1 MRLVAYTEIAIVARV
16 ILGTIFLQNSFLTPI
31 FYLHFVRMR
40 YFQSAFTKEAFN
52 HTIAVIEGYITKPE
66 APLKAAEPVWN
77 MLKAGVSRWMGLP
90 GGAAPPPAPRR

>member
-52 HTIAVIEGYITKPE
+52 HTIAVIENYITKPE

-77 MLKAGVSRWMGLP
+77 LLKSGVSRWMGLP
-90 GGAAPPPAPRR
+90 GGAAPPPPRR